1 MSVTQWVHRD
11 ETIEPE
17 AEGILGYL
25 EVSSRLGTEVDT
37 MARKFFEGEIYESP
51 LLTKEQNAALRQE
64 IQKLKEGLD
73 GLFGKNNYRAIT
85 DEDLLRVAG
94 TIQTPE
100 GVKTLA
106 GTMDMLIQDANGNF
120 HIIDFKTKRAK
131 VAGQHGIIGD
141 TKNGYDS
148 QVSLYAALLQQS
160 NPALRGKI
168 TGSYLAIFNTFY
180 DTPKGARS
188 NEVGNTTYT
197 TENGWIYAQVG
208 ESDRVFLHEM
218 PTFRPGTF
226 NRLQLVD
233 WNRNL
238 PPIGS
243 VNSNTNNS
251 DSDTVGASPVALEYL
266 LENGKGTIESLGYFL
281 HGVSAAYPDISNKL
295 ESIRSKHKDIL
306 GQNPSTVASHKELVN
321 ELESAI
327 QATYGKEGVDIL
339 NELIKNSTGFIPREG
354 KQIAERIEKLK
365 PIESSP
371 AQRNQPQITRDEA
384 MASLKKM
391 GLLNRKERNAA
402 LDKLSDDRLI
412 KVATLSKLKARQ
424 ALEKFDAKIKANM
437 DSDAINEVLDGILG
451 SKPLNREVVEQM
463 TEAKGWSREAELDR
477 ISKSLPQLSQEGR
490 VRVVDGLIRIARA
503 GDPAYAWGQFQDGV
517 ITLSNKAARGTVY
530 HEAFHFVTQALLSP
544 KELNALYKD
553 AEQRYGKTNRLELE
567 ENLAEDFRQFMQ
579 SYEDG
584 GVFKNIF
591 RTLKHIIKNLFG
603 KETTTNKLFHDIRR
617 GALASRTINS
627 SDGVLYRRDTMAL

>member
-1 MSVTQWVHRD
+1 
-11 ETIEPE
+11 
-17 AEGILGYL
+17 
-25 EVSSRLGTEVDT
+25 
-37 MARKFFEGEIYESP
+37 
-51 LLTKEQNAALRQE
+51 
-64 IQKLKEGLD
+64 
-73 GLFGKNNYRAIT
+73 
-85 DEDLLRVAG
+85 
-94 TIQTPE
+94 
-100 GVKTLA
+100 
-106 GTMDMLIQDANGNF
+106 
-120 HIIDFKTKRAK
+120 
-131 VAGQHGIIGD
+131 
-141 TKNGYDS
+141 
-148 QVSLYAALLQQS
+148 
-160 NPALRGKI
+160 
-168 TGSYLAIFNTFY
+168 
-180 DTPKGARS
+180 
-188 NEVGNTTYT
+188 
-197 TENGWIYAQVG
+197 
-208 ESDRVFLHEM
+208 
-218 PTFRPGTF
+218 
-226 NRLQLVD
+226 
-233 WNRNL
+233 
-238 PPIGS
+238 
-243 VNSNTNNS
+243 
-251 DSDTVGASPVALEYL
+251 
-266 LENGKGTIESLGYFL
+266 
-281 HGVSAAYPDISNKL
+281 
-295 ESIRSKHKDIL
+295 
-306 GQNPSTVASHKELVN
+306 
-321 ELESAI
+321 
-327 QATYGKEGVDIL
+327 
-339 NELIKNSTGFIPREG
+339 
-354 KQIAERIEKLK
+354 
-365 PIESSP
+365 
-371 AQRNQPQITRDEA
+371 